1 MKWLKVFLA
10 FTCFFSCSVLA
21 VKERT
26 LAFVFDVTFSMVSD
40 LEHLKYGIQ
49 EIFLNITSQ
58 LDQRYTHYMFL
69 GFHDPG
75 KLCTTMNRHCKK
87 LMGWNFQVLFGIQCT
102 SFQLLS

>member
-1 MKWLKVFLA
+1 MEWVKLFLA
-10 FTCFFSCSVLA
+10 IVCIGFVATATSANSN

-58 LDQRYTHYMFL
+58 LDQRYTHYLFL

-75 KLCTTMNRHCKK
+75 ECDN
-87 LMGWNFQVLFGIQCT
+87 N
-102 SFQLLS
+102 